1 LGYHQILRE
10 GFRRLHGKQSSL
22 GVSGDEDVTGAEMIE
37 AQSGDST
44 DLYRKVL
51 RVKAKKTMVW
61 LENED
66 SVYRLSMSVISV
78 SPMERIMYQFMKW
91 QENEAYLLECDPPMV
106 VMASSSRSPACIAM
120 REIIAVMLTGLI
132 FPEGALQVSV
142 DDLCNG
148 CLAHAGVGGYCVQ
161 SFECY
166 REV

>member
-1 LGYHQILRE
+1 MLFRSRCALGYHQILRE

-66 SVYRLSMSVISV
+66 SVYRLFMSVISV
-78 SPMERIMYQFMKW
+78 P
-91 QENEAYLLECDPPMV
+91 N
-106 VMASSSRSPACIAM
+106 
-120 REIIAVMLTGLI
+120 
-132 FPEGALQVSV
+132 GANHVPV
-142 DDLCNG
+142 
-148 CLAHAGVGGYCVQ
+148 HEVAGK
-161 SFECY
+161 
-166 REV
+166 